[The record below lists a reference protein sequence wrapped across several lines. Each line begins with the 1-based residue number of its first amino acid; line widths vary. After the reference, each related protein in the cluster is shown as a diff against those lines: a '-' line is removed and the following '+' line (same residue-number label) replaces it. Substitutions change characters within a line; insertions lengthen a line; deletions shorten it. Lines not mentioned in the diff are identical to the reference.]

1 LIFEGFCPCR
11 HCRDLAPTKSHAAPN
26 GAHWWSLRPLIAP
39 LASPPPRTAPR
50 LPAFP
55 LRHGR
60 EMAER
65 RAESYAWDEEEE
77 AVRVHIVQ
85 QLGPALA
92 AQVSDTMMM
101 RFIRGYYYEEPRAEN
116 TLAILRET
124 LQWRQRTGVESMIDE
139 PDEMLLRQSM
149 TYRNLFH
156 LDIYGRDSTGH
167 VIMCQVSAPP
177 CTCPRLPLLWGSRHA
192 PRLPL
197 CLNKKDR
204 AVRVGCVRRRLG
216 GSSRGSS
223 SMV

>member
-1 LIFEGFCPCR
+1 
-11 HCRDLAPTKSHAAPN
+11 
-26 GAHWWSLRPLIAP
+26 
-39 LASPPPRTAPR
+39 
-50 LPAFP
+50 
-55 LRHGR
+55 
-60 EMAER
+60 MAER

-177 CTCPRLPLLWGSRHA
+177 RAPARACRCFGGRDMPLASPCASTKKIALSALGACAGDWADRAAAAPRWSEHDGDQAQLYPRHRVPLCGTLHRPPVPPRPPAHSTVFLKSLARAPQRWPGPRHA
-192 PRLPL
+192 
-197 CLNKKDR
+197 
-204 AVRVGCVRRRLG
+204 VR
-216 GSSRGSS
+216 SS
-223 SMV
+223 

>member
-1 LIFEGFCPCR
+1 
-11 HCRDLAPTKSHAAPN
+11 
-26 GAHWWSLRPLIAP
+26 
-39 LASPPPRTAPR
+39 
-50 LPAFP
+50 
-55 LRHGR
+55 
-60 EMAER
+60 MAER

-177 CTCPRLPLLWGSRHA
+177 VHLPAPAAALGVATCPSPPLVPQQKRSRCPRWVRAQEIGRIEPRQLLDGLSMTAIKRNFIRDIEYLCAAHCIARPCLPVLPRIA
-192 PRLPL
+192 P
-197 CLNKKDR
+197 
-204 AVRVGCVRRRLG
+204 
-216 GSSRGSS
+216 SS
-223 SMV
+223 